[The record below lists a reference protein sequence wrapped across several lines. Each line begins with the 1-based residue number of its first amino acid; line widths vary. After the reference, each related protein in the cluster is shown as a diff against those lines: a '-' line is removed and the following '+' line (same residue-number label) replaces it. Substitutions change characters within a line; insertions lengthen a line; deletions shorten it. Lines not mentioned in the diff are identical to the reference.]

1 MSSPSH
7 PHHANTPPSKTARA
21 SRAASAHTDAAVPQD
36 ESKLENLLFHR
47 GGFSYAFYCMLLSYV
62 EWSGALLSSCA
73 RIHAQAAPEKYPRI
87 SRPQDYRMDI
97 GLLHAVMSQ
106 ECKNDTFERVEC
118 LTVRGAREE
127 FPPVVRPTNVSRPW
141 FRNAHTV
148 MFERSPF
155 DNIVW
160 EHFPKL
166 HTLDLS
172 HVNLE
177 PGWSLRGIH
186 NCSCLTNLD
195 VSFNYT
201 RVEIRK
207 HIMSCIKEHT
217 LKTLNVAGCYFEDC
231 DLDWILLGQHRTL
244 TSLDISHCQNMT
256 PKHVDD
262 SFGFF
267 ASMNEYANEDGR
279 EPVVV
284 LQELKMN
291 SLPESYGDA
300 ELSRVLRAVLR
311 ACPEL
316 VALEMSHNYSAGP
329 LCCAELARSGIES
342 LVVDNC
348 EDMWESH
355 LHFRNSRMSK
365 TLKKL
370 VAREN
375 EEMRAEGIVNFL
387 GGCFQNN
394 KLGCESLVHVDF
406 SDCKNL
412 RTGPLV
418 FVAMANPGLQTFIID
433 GSRSRHIT
441 DQVLTVLGK
450 HCPELRHVDFIGIN
464 ARDQAV
470 VRLARGCPALEVVKW
485 GRTQTTNHS
494 LQALA
499 LYCKGLR
506 QLEVQFRDNQYTER
520 AFIPLASSCKK
531 LETLKITWKN
541 PSFNPDV
548 ILTALAGLPRLTHV
562 KLRGSGFI
570 RITDEACIQFIQDTP
585 TLCFFDLP
593 TRRPQLKDIMSRIE
607 DNDPD
612 QERNPDSAKY
622 FARARTYIALMK

>member
-118 LTVRGAREE
+118 LTVRGARGE

-141 FRNAHTV
+141 FPNVQTV
-148 MFERSPF
+148 LFDKSPQ
-155 DNIVW
+155 NMVVW
-160 EHFPKL
+160 DHFPKL

-172 HVNLE
+172 HLNLDDAVFA
-177 PGWSLRGIH
+177 GIH
-186 NCSCLTNLD
+186 NCPCLTNLD
-195 VSFNYT
+195 VSFSDADIGGM
-201 RVEIRK
+201 IR
-207 HIMSCIKEHT
+207 CLNPHT
-217 LKTLNVAGCYFEDC
+217 LNTLNAAGCDFERN
-231 DLDWILLGQHRTL
+231 DLTGIFLRQHMTL
-244 TSLDISHCQNMT
+244 TSLDMSHCSMRAEF
-256 PKHVDD
+256 VEDE
-262 SFGFF
+262 FF
-267 ASMNEYANEDGR
+267 KFAEIFRSIDMDPGVE
-279 EPVVV
+279 
-284 LQELKMN
+284 LQEFKMN
-291 SLPESYGDA
+291 SLDA
-300 ELSRVLRAVLR
+300 WEIITDEELSRVLRAVLR
-311 ACPEL
+311 ACPKL
-316 VALEMSHNYSAGP
+316 VALEMAHNSAAGP

-348 EDMWESH
+348 KNMWEFH
-355 LHFRNSRMSK
+355 TYFRNSRMSK
-365 TLKKL
+365 TLKKV

-375 EEMRAEGIVNFL
+375 DQIRTESIMNFL
-387 GGCFQNN
+387 GCCYQRIG
-394 KLGCESLVHVDF
+394 LGCESLVHVDL
-406 SDCKNL
+406 SDCPNL
-412 RTGPLV
+412 RSGPLC
-418 FVAMANPGLQTFIID
+418 ALAKTNPGLQSFIIR
-433 GSRSRHIT
+433 GSKSREIT
-441 DQVLTVLGK
+441 DVVLSALAK
-450 HCPELRHVDFIGIN
+450 HCPELRHVDFIGIS

-470 VRLARGCPALEVVKW
+470 IRLAQGCPALEVVKW

-506 QLEVQFRDNQYTER
+506 HLEVQFRDNQYTER
-520 AFIPLASSCKK
+520 AFILSCKK

-541 PSFNPDV
+541 PSFNPDL

-562 KLRGSGFI
+562 ELRGSGFI
-570 RITDEACIQFIQDTP
+570 HITDEACIQFIQDTP

-622 FARARTYIALMK
+622 FARARTYIALMQ

>member
-7 PHHANTPPSKTARA
+7 PHHANMSPSKKARA
-21 SRAASAHTDAAVPQD
+21 RRAPSAHTGAAAPQD

-73 RIHAQAAPEKYPRI
+73 RIHAQAAPKKYPRI

-118 LTVRGAREE
+118 LTVRGARGG

-141 FRNAHTV
+141 FPNAQTV
-148 MFERSPF
+148 LF
-155 DNIVW
+155 DNRPQNMVVW
-160 EHFPKL
+160 DHFPKL

-172 HVNLE
+172 HLNLDDAV
-177 PGWSLRGIH
+177 LAGIH
-186 NCSCLTNLD
+186 NCPCLTNLD
-195 VSFNYT
+195 VSFSDADIGGM
-201 RVEIRK
+201 IR
-207 HIMSCIKEHT
+207 CLNPHT
-217 LKTLNVAGCYFEDC
+217 LKTLNVAGCDFERS
-231 DLDWILLGQHRTL
+231 DLTGIFLRQHTTL
-244 TSLDISHCQNMT
+244 TSLDISHCSMRAEF
-256 PKHVDD
+256 VEDE
-262 SFGFF
+262 FF
-267 ASMNEYANEDGR
+267 KFAEIFRSIDMDPMVE
-279 EPVVV
+279 
-284 LQELKMN
+284 LQEFKMN
-291 SLPESYGDA
+291 SLGTWDLLDE
-300 ELSRVLRAVLR
+300 ECSRVLRAVVR
-311 ACPEL
+311 ACPKL
-316 VALEMSHNYSAGP
+316 VALEMAHNPGAGP

-342 LVVDNC
+342 LVIDNC
-348 EDMWESH
+348 DGMWESH

-387 GGCFQNN
+387 GGCFQRN

-418 FVAMANPGLQTFIID
+418 FLAMANPGLQTFIID
-433 GSRSRHIT
+433 GSRSRNIT

-450 HCPELRHVDFIGIN
+450 HCPYLRHVDFIGIN

-506 QLEVQFRDNQYTER
+506 HLEVQFRDNQYTER

-531 LETLKITWKN
+531 LETLNITWKN
-541 PSFNPDV
+541 PSFNPDL
-548 ILTALAGLPRLTHV
+548 ILTALAGLPRLVHV

-570 RITDEACIQFIQDTP
+570 KMTDEACIQFIQDTP
-585 TLCFFDLP
+585 TLCFFDP
-593 TRRPQLKDIMSRIE
+593 ATRRPQLKDIMSRIE

-622 FARARTYIALMK
+622 FRRARTYIALMK

>member
-7 PHHANTPPSKTARA
+7 PYHANNPPSKTARA
-21 SRAASAHTDAAVPQD
+21 SRSATAHTGSAAPRD
-36 ESKLENLLFHR
+36 ESKLENLLFQH

-73 RIHAQAAPEKYPRI
+73 RIHAQAPPEKYPRI

-106 ECKNDTFERVEC
+106 ECKNNTFERVEC
-118 LTVRGAREE
+118 LTVRGARGK
-127 FPPVVRPTNVSRPW
+127 FPPIVRPTNVSTPW
-141 FRNAHTV
+141 FPNVQTV
-148 MFERSPF
+148 LFDKSPQ
-155 DNIVW
+155 NMVVW
-160 EHFPKL
+160 DHFPKL

-172 HVNLE
+172 HLILDDAVLA
-177 PGWSLRGIH
+177 GIH
-186 NCSCLTNLD
+186 NCQSLTNLD
-195 VSFNYT
+195 VSFSDADIGGVIGCLNP
-201 RVEIRK
+201 
-207 HIMSCIKEHT
+207 HT
-217 LKTLNVAGCYFEDC
+217 LKTLNVAGCYFERSN
-231 DLDWILLGQHRTL
+231 LTEIFLRQHMTL
-244 TSLDISHCQNMT
+244 TSLDISHCSMRAEFVELEFSIFAEMLRG
-256 PKHVDD
+256 VDID
-262 SFGFF
+262 LG
-267 ASMNEYANEDGR
+267 
-279 EPVVV
+279 VV
-284 LQELKMN
+284 LQEFKMN
-291 SLPESYGDA
+291 SMDA
-300 ELSRVLRAVLR
+300 WKIITDEELSRVLRTVIR

-316 VALEMSHNYSAGP
+316 VALEMAYSPGAGP
-329 LCCAELARSGIES
+329 LCCAELGRSGIES

-348 EDMWESH
+348 DGMWASH
-355 LHFRNSRMSK
+355 TYFRNSRMSK

-375 EEMRAEGIVNFL
+375 EEMRVEGIVNFL
-387 GGCFQNN
+387 GGCFQRN

-418 FVAMANPGLQTFIID
+418 FLAMANPGLQTFIID

-485 GRTQTTNHS
+485 GRTQTTDHS

-506 QLEVQFRDNQYTER
+506 HLEVQFRDNQYTER
-520 AFIPLASSCKK
+520 AFISLASSCKK
-531 LETLKITWKN
+531 LEKLKIAWKN
-541 PSFNPDV
+541 PSFNPDL

-562 KLRGSGFI
+562 ELRGSGFI
-570 RITDEACIQFIQDTP
+570 HITDEACIQFIQDTP
-585 TLCFFDLP
+585 TLYEFDPATFDPAPRLS
-593 TRRPQLKDIMSRIE
+593 DIMSRIK

-612 QERNPDSAKY
+612 QERNPGSAKY
-622 FARARTYIALMK
+622 FTRAHTYIALMK

>member
-1 MSSPSH
+1 MPPPSH

-87 SRPQDYRMDI
+87 SRPQDYLMDI

-118 LTVRGAREE
+118 LTVRGARGQ

-155 DNIVW
+155 NNIVW

-195 VSFNYT
+195 VSFTDIEIGSMVRCLKNY
-201 RVEIRK
+201 
-207 HIMSCIKEHT
+207 T
-217 LKTLNVAGCYFEDC
+217 LKTLNVSGCYFERS
-231 DLDWILLGQHRTL
+231 DLMAIFLRQNKTL
-244 TSLDISHCQNMT
+244 TSLDISHC
-256 PKHVDD
+256 DD
-262 SFGFF
+262 IMPEFV
-267 ASMNEYANEDGR
+267 EDGFSNFAKILR
-279 EPVVV
+279 SVDRDAVVK

-291 SLPESYGDA
+291 SMAQGYDDA
-300 ELSRVLRAVLR
+300 ELSRVLRAVVR
-311 ACPEL
+311 NCPEL
-316 VALEMSHNYSAGP
+316 LALEMAHNYGAGP
-329 LCCAELARSGIES
+329 LCCAELSHSGIES

-348 EDMWESH
+348 DGMWESH
-355 LHFRNSRMSK
+355 TYFRNSRMSK

-387 GGCFQNN
+387 GGCFQKN

-418 FVAMANPGLQTFIID
+418 FAAMANPGLQTFIID

-506 QLEVQFRDNQYTER
+506 HLEVQFRDNQYTER

-541 PSFNPDV
+541 PSFNPDL

>member
-172 HVNLE
+172 HVDLE
-177 PGWSLRGIH
+177 DIHLTGIH
-186 NCSCLTNLD
+186 NCTCLTNLD
-195 VSFNYT
+195 VSFSMID
-201 RVEIRK
+201 VEIMAK
-207 HIMSCIKEHT
+207 CLTNKVS
-217 LKTLNVAGCYFEDC
+217 LNTLNVSGCGIYRS
-231 DLDWILLGQHRTL
+231 DLTSLLLRQHKTL
-244 TSLDISHCQNMT
+244 TSLDISHSYEIT
-256 PKHVDD
+256 PEFV
-262 SFGFF
+262 
-267 ASMNEYANEDGR
+267 EDGFSIFAEILR
-279 EPVVV
+279 SVKRDPVVV

-291 SLPESYGDA
+291 SLSGYAFDDNG
-300 ELSRVLRAVLR
+300 LSRVLRAVINN
-311 ACPEL
+311 CPDL
-316 VALEMSHNYSAGP
+316 VALEMSHSNAGP

-348 EDMWESH
+348 EDMWEFH
-355 LHFRNSRMSK
+355 TYFRNSRMSK
-365 TLKKL
+365 TLKKV

-375 EEMRAEGIVNFL
+375 DQIRTESIMNFL
-387 GGCFQNN
+387 GCCYQRIG
-394 KLGCESLVHVDF
+394 LGCESLVHVDL
-406 SDCKNL
+406 SDCPNL
-412 RTGPLV
+412 RSGPLC
-418 FVAMANPGLQTFIID
+418 ALAKTNPGLQTFIID

-450 HCPELRHVDFIGIN
+450 HCPELRHVDFIGVN

-506 QLEVQFRDNQYTER
+506 HLEVQFRDNQYTER

-562 KLRGSGFI
+562 KLMGSGFI